1 MDFLSRI
8 IPISPTDP
16 SQAGNARRQA
26 LSLASGMGFDEL
38 RQGQLSIIVT
48 EAARN
53 IATHAGEGEI
63 ILSAWSYD
71 NQAGIDILA
80 LDKGNGIENVTAA
93 LQDGY
98 STAGTPGNGLGA
110 MSRLAGTFQVY
121 SSSGGTGGSG
131 TGGNGTAIFA
141 RVLRTALE
149 AETES
154 HSYPMS
160 AI

>member
-8 IPISPTDP
+8 IPISSTDA

-38 RQGQLSIIVT
+38 RLGQLSIIVT

-53 IATHAGEGEI
+53 IAAHAGEGEI

-71 NQAGIDILA
+71 TQAGIDILA
-80 LDKGNGIENVTAA
+80 LDKGKGIENVTAA

-121 SSSGGTGGSG
+121 SSSGNG
-131 TGGNGTAIFA
+131 TGGNGTGGTERRSLPACCA
-141 RVLRTALE
+141 RRTRLRPNRTP
-149 AETES
+149 TQ
-154 HSYPMS
+154 
-160 AI
+160 